1 VHQSRSAEIAAT
13 VADPA
18 PVLQLIVVSAV
29 EILQGAAGVI
39 ALLEDDRLVPRA
51 SYGLPAG
58 ALSSLHPRLDR
69 AILSVLGQLGEQ
81 VSVLYLP
88 SGFGDWARRYHVLAL
103 PMQHNEQLL
112 GVIYVFRYVDAGGF
126 SDRDLHVLDVFARQA
141 AGALQQGR
149 ATADML
155 AEKNRLE
162 EMQNTFISIVSHE
175 LQTPVAI
182 IKSYA
187 ATLAREDARWPAET
201 IQRVSHNIEEECDR
215 LHRLISDLLDLTRI
229 QAGRIAMR
237 VGSVDLPQIA
247 SEIVDQLSPRAA
259 QHSLRSSFPP

>member
-1 VHQSRSAEIAAT
+1 MQSRSAEIAAT

-39 ALLEDDRLVPRA
+39 ALLEGDRLVPRA

-58 ALSSLHPRLDR
+58 ALANLHPRLDR
-69 AILSVLGQLGEQ
+69 VILNVLGQLGEQ

-103 PMQHNEQLL
+103 PMQQHEQLV
-112 GVIYVFRYVDAGGF
+112 GVIYVFRLSDAGGF

-141 AGALQQGR
+141 AGALQQAR
-149 ATADML
+149 ATSEML
-155 AEKNRLE
+155 AEKTRLE
-162 EMQNTFISIVSHE
+162 EMQSTFVSIVSHE

-187 ATLAREDARWPAET
+187 ATLAREAANRPPAP
-201 IQRVSHNIEEECDR
+201 IQRVAHHLEDDC
-215 LHRLISDLLDLTRI
+215 
-229 QAGRIAMR
+229 
-237 VGSVDLPQIA
+237 
-247 SEIVDQLSPRAA
+247 
-259 QHSLRSSFPP
+259 